1 MVGGTDV
8 DGVTAGATV
17 DAVVVGPAGVET
29 AGVETAGVE
38 TVEGGTVGSG
48 TMLSGVDIPLVV
60 VDSGTVVS
68 VAVSGEPW
76 TAVIGDSLFE
86 EFGSEVASTRTEP
99 ATVSTTAPVIHH
111 GPRPTKRAARGNPS
125 LGRNRMRDVVPPV
138 EPLPVPGVGILDVA
152 SSTRSR
158 KPSGAAR
165 TGAAPKSANGAILP
179 LVSSQVSQD
188 SM

>member
-1 MVGGTDV
+1 M
-8 DGVTAGATV
+8 
-17 DAVVVGPAGVET
+17 
-29 AGVETAGVE
+29 
-38 TVEGGTVGSG
+38 
-48 TMLSGVDIPLVV
+48 
-60 VDSGTVVS
+60 
-68 VAVSGEPW
+68 
-76 TAVIGDSLFE
+76 IGDSLFE